1 MSGCGMTFY
10 YCVIMML
17 IHIYKYIQSLR
28 LTHIYFMINSGIIFI
43 FIELYVYNIAIIRI
57 IYPSRYPLSPRP
69 QQPRALRR
77 GPSEEAADHERP
89 RDAQSPGHCYLLL
102 PKSIRIFGEFLV
114 IILGFLRDLLGFL
127 LTNFGKG

>member
-1 MSGCGMTFY
+1 MSGCGITFY

-43 FIELYVYNIAIIRI
+43 IFYISIELYVYNIAMIRI

-102 PKSIRIFGEFLV
+102 PKHTDFWGISGDYFG
-114 IILGFLRDLLGFL
+114 IS
-127 LTNFGKG
+127 